1 MQKTNLRSGKA
12 PPNASFLLEMSP
24 GLLSLSSM
32 AFIYSA
38 TTEHTHHYSTLASL
52 APGPG
57 RGLQPGEAPWR
68 EHLCNSGCRRGGEQ
82 ERLTPGGSCG
92 GHSRPPRALRAWAG
106 LSEMSGR
113 RQGGCPL
120 FIFLLKYS

>member
-1 MQKTNLRSGKA
+1 MQKTNLRSCKA

-38 TTEHTHHYSTLASL
+38 TRGHTHHSPTLASL
-52 APGPG
+52 DPGPG
-57 RGLQPGEAPWR
+57 GGVQPREAPWR
-68 EHLCNSGCRRGGEQ
+68 EHLCKSGCRRGGEQ
-82 ERLTPGGSCG
+82 EKLTPGGSCG

-113 RQGGCPL
+113 RQGGCPVC
-120 FIFLLKYS
+120 IFLLKYS